1 MDRDDGTMTRPT
13 LSEATRVWMRIGCL
27 GFGGPAG
34 QISLMHRELVEER
47 RWVSEGQFLH
57 ALNYCMLLPGPEAQQ
72 LATYVGWLLNGTI
85 GGLIAGSLFVL
96 PGLTVILSL
105 ATLYSL
111 FQQTTWLG
119 GLFFGLEAAV
129 LGIVVQAV
137 IRVSRKAL
145 RTRTASGLAI
155 GAFLALALFSAPF
168 PLVILCAA
176 MIGWTLGRG
185 GSTGGATH
193 LDGDRSE
200 PHGTATWSTWAEIR
214 RVSGV
219 ILTWGG
225 LWAAPVF
232 LLAVTLGDTH
242 RLTTMAVFFSKMAV
256 VTFGGAYAVL
266 GWVAQRAVE
275 HFGWVTPREMLDGL
289 ALAETTPGP
298 LILVLSWVGFV
309 AGTKIVGWPALLGG
323 LAGLAVVTWVTYVPC
338 FLWIFLGAPWVE
350 RLRGHAGFSAA
361 LSGIGAAVVGVIG
374 NLALWF
380 ALHVLFREVSQ
391 ISVGPFTPTLPRI
404 ESFDVSAFGL
414 AALGALL
421 LFGARA
427 GIPVTLAV
435 TATAGLATRV
445 LF

>member
-1 MDRDDGTMTRPT
+1 MSRDDTTTSKPT
-13 LSEATRVWMRIGCL
+13 LGEATRVWLRIGCL

-34 QISLMHRELVEER
+34 QISLMHRELVEDR
-47 RWVSEGQFLH
+47 RWVGEAQFLH

-96 PGLTVILSL
+96 PGLVVILVL
-105 ATLYSL
+105 ATLYSQ
-111 FQQTTWLG
+111 FHQTVWLG

-137 IRVSRKAL
+137 IRMSRKAL
-145 RTRTASGLAI
+145 RTRAAVGLAI
-155 GAFLALALFSAPF
+155 GAFLALACFSAPF
-168 PLVILCAA
+168 PLVIFCAA
-176 MIGWTLGRG
+176 VIGLTMGRG
-185 GSTGGATH
+185 GSNGAAAHTKITE
-193 LDGDRSE
+193 DAPERI
-200 PHGTATWSTWAEIR
+200 AWSPKAEFR
-214 RVSGV
+214 RVLGV
-219 ILTWGG
+219 LITWGG
-225 LWAAPVF
+225 LWGVPVV
-232 LLAVTLGDTH
+232 LIAVGLGDTH

-275 HFGWVTPREMLDGL
+275 HYGWVTPREMLDGL

-338 FLWIFLGAPWVE
+338 FLWILLGAPWVE
-350 RLRGHAGFSAA
+350 RLRGHVGFSAA
-361 LSGIGAAVVGVIG
+361 LSGIGAAVVGVIA

-380 ALHVLFREVSQ
+380 SLHVLFRDVIQ
-391 ISVGPFTPTLPRI
+391 VSVGPFTPTLPQLA
-404 ESFDVSAFGL
+404 SFDVAAFGL

-421 LFGARA
+421 LFGARTS
-427 GIPVTLAV
+427 IPLTLAV
-435 TATAGLATRV
+435 TAAAGVATKA